1 LQYQKKKVI
10 GKISDSR
17 INSNNCKENLIS
29 IISISKNGTN
39 DLHLSILNDIITE
52 NRILFEKIRETFK
65 IKSFKEKQLNS
76 LTLELVSKM
85 NWEKEKILS
94 SNNEINFIIFNIK
107 DKDQIIE
114 NLKREIEKFISSA
127 LEFRKEIYLANPK
140 KPI

>member
-1 LQYQKKKVI
+1 MQYQKKKVI